1 MAKTLYDLALDYLNQ
16 GMPDITQAPRNT
28 SPGTTFPGTTTNP
41 TDYFNLPTTNILP
54 NPGDDGGITN
64 NIISTPQQ
72 GNTAEQQRLIDEG
85 IGLQIEPGSPVFAPG
100 EMPLTQ
106 TDIDQFNSG
115 LTANQGGGVGG
126 SYDEE
131 FGINTPINFTV
142 PNSTYDE
149 AGLDIGD
156 GSTYDEAGV
165 IPPTQTY
172 YDGNATLQ
180 DAGAGQGGMQLAE
193 IGLGGE
199 ADFTPPST
207 YDAAGLDIVENNPYG
222 TNPNTGNPYTQ
233 PRTIADQNA
242 VLGQTN
248 ETNNVLNNAK
258 NLGIAGLDNVIEI
271 GGKSI
276 DVGKSLAGA
285 ALSSMVG
292 IPGIGLALNA
302 LPERDQ
308 RQNELDNL
316 YDVENG
322 TIQSGLMKGYNPVS
336 GNPLDPNFG
345 LQDAYQD
352 RIDTIEETIERKS
365 DADKNY
371 DKTELQN
378 RINQLEIDKA
388 KEADILNL
396 YEGDIN
402 PEGTGDASI
411 AEKIAEN
418 NRLGIPSDIGV
429 EGEDEGRF
437 SDKVSYDGQK
447 IPQSLVDG
455 FNQSIYSG
463 GEGDISDYSL
473 DELSRFSPVNQNRGS
488 MFDLQDEP
496 VSTPSGENP
505 FGLQDEPVSTPS
517 GENPFGLPDEPV
529 NTPSGENPFGLPDEP
544 VSTPSGENPF
554 GRPDEPVSTPS
565 GVNPFA
571 DIDTGVGEF
580 DTAPGTGIN
589 SIAGVD
595 SIPSTPQS
603 DFTVPDSTYDEEI
616 FNNPETGVELDPVNP
631 NERASIIDQAKEA
644 GIGNLEQHFKNNIKL
659 EKAAQVGLIDKE
671 LYNELGGYDV
681 TQNITGGSKILG
693 GSLNAIV
700 GPGRNVAQAI
710 KGEQDF
716 AGIPATTIDNTQGAL
731 GIISQDKKNIHNAII
746 NGDPYTDE
754 GIAAIENQIEMSQ
767 YEDPIMDMVNQN
779 ILADDTINKMTDDVD
794 LDFFDTAPTIT
805 NRTGGDSGDNSPA
818 PSAPQKATETASYS
832 NQDSYESA
840 AYDAPAPAYRPATVQ
855 RPGSG
860 GGGGDSG
867 GGGGG
872 GGGGGTHCCT
882 AANERGDMTLLE
894 VKKLRVWHRKQSKI
908 WQRGYDVWGR
918 VMADNLVSKYK
929 WSSDRVRDFYNHKIY
944 GKRTIGS
951 TFADFCIYPMSMII
965 GCILTVMPPIL
976 GYQKQKNKHG

>member
-16 GMPDITQAPRNT
+16 GLPDINQAPRNT
-28 SPGTTFPGTTTNP
+28 SPGTTSPGTTTNP
-41 TDYFNLPTTNILP
+41 TDYFNLPAANILP
-54 NPGDDGGITN
+54 SPGDDGGITN
-64 NIISTPQQ
+64 NIISTPEQ
-72 GNTAEQQRLIDEG
+72 GNTAEQQRLINEG
-85 IGLQIEPGSPVFAPG
+85 IGLQTGPGSPIFAPG

-106 TDIDQFNSG
+106 ADINQFNSG
-115 LTANQGGGVGG
+115 LTADQGGGVGG
-126 SYDEE
+126 S
-131 FGINTPINFTV
+131 
-142 PNSTYDE
+142 
-149 AGLDIGD
+149 
-156 GSTYDEAGV
+156 
-165 IPPTQTY
+165 
-172 YDGNATLQ
+172 
-180 DAGAGQGGMQLAE
+180 
-193 IGLGGE
+193 
-199 ADFTPPST
+199 

-258 NLGIAGLDNVIEI
+258 NLGIAGLDNVIEF

-429 EGEDEGRF
+429 EGEGRF

-488 MFDLQDEP
+488 MFDLQYEP
-496 VSTPSGENP
+496 VSTPSGEN
-505 FGLQDEPVSTPS
+505 L
-517 GENPFGLPDEPV
+517 
-529 NTPSGENPFGLPDEP
+529 
-544 VSTPSGENPF
+544 F

-595 SIPSTPQS
+595 SIPSGFLTEEQYNNIQIPS
-603 DFTVPDSTYDEEI
+603 DIPKDEVFLDERLGYVDADGNSIPNPNAIGDTVETKQLSDDLVAGFQAQLDSLEGQREQLDDLGIDPTEIDNAIEEI
-616 FNNPETGVELDPVNP
+616 QDKIKGVKSNTVT
-631 NERASIIDQAKEA
+631 A
-644 GIGNLEQHFKNNIKL
+644 
-659 EKAAQVGLIDKE
+659 EKA
-671 LYNELGGYDV
+671 
-681 TQNITGGSKILG
+681 SF
-693 GSLNAIV
+693 S
-700 GPGRNVAQAI
+700 
-710 KGEQDF
+710 
-716 AGIPATTIDNTQGAL
+716 
-731 GIISQDKKNIHNAII
+731 
-746 NGDPYTDE
+746 
-754 GIAAIENQIEMSQ
+754 
-767 YEDPIMDMVNQN
+767 
-779 ILADDTINKMTDDVD
+779 
-794 LDFFDTAPTIT
+794 
-805 NRTGGDSGDNSPA
+805 RTGSDSGGPA
-818 PSAPQKATETASYS
+818 PSAPSAATQAAASRNES
-832 NQDSYESA
+832 AYESA
-840 AYDAPAPAYRPATVQ
+840 AYDAPAPTPAPAYRPATVQ

-860 GGGGDSG
+860 GGDSG
-867 GGGGG
+867 GGSSGGG
-872 GGGGGTHCCT
+872 GKVVCT
-882 AANERGDMTLLE
+882 MMNESYGFGSFRNKIWMKFHKDIAPEYQKGYHKIFLPLIKIAKTNRV
-894 VKKLRVWHRKQSKI
+894 VKKVLEHIAVHSTIDMRQAT
-908 WQRGYDVWGR
+908 RGKTHLLGR
-918 VMADNLVSKYK
+918 VY
-929 WSSDRVRDFYNHKIY
+929 RKI
-944 GKRTIGS
+944 
-951 TFADFCIYPMSMII
+951 
-965 GCILTVMPPIL
+965 ILPLCYFV
-976 GYQKQKNKHG
+976 GKHG

>member
-16 GMPDITQAPRNT
+16 GLPDINQAPRNT
-28 SPGTTFPGTTTNP
+28 SPGTTSPGTTSPGTTTNP
-41 TDYFNLPTTNILP
+41 TDYFNLPAANILP
-54 NPGDDGGITN
+54 SPGDDGGITN
-64 NIISTPQQ
+64 NIISTPEQ
-72 GNTAEQQRLIDEG
+72 GNTEEQQRLINEG
-85 IGLQIEPGSPVFAPG
+85 IGLQTGPGSPIFAPG

-106 TDIDQFNSG
+106 ADINQFNSG
-115 LTANQGGGVGG
+115 LTADQGGGVGG
-126 SYDEE
+126 S
-131 FGINTPINFTV
+131 
-142 PNSTYDE
+142 
-149 AGLDIGD
+149 
-156 GSTYDEAGV
+156 
-165 IPPTQTY
+165 
-172 YDGNATLQ
+172 
-180 DAGAGQGGMQLAE
+180 
-193 IGLGGE
+193 
-199 ADFTPPST
+199 

-258 NLGIAGLDNVIEI
+258 NLGIAGLDNVIEF

-429 EGEDEGRF
+429 EGEGRF

-488 MFDLQDEP
+488 MFDLQYEP
-496 VSTPSGENP
+496 VSTPSGENLFGRPDEPVSTPSGVNP
-505 FGLQDEPVSTPS
+505 FADIDTGVGEFDLQDEPVSTPS
-517 GENPFGLPDEPV
+517 GENL
-529 NTPSGENPFGLPDEP
+529 
-544 VSTPSGENPF
+544 F

-595 SIPSTPQS
+595 SIPSGFLTEEQYNNIQIPS
-603 DFTVPDSTYDEEI
+603 DIPKDEVFLDERLGYVDADGNSIPNPNAIGDTVETKQLSDDLVAGFQAQLDSLEGQREQLDDLGIDPTEIDNAIEEI
-616 FNNPETGVELDPVNP
+616 QDKIKGVKSNTVT
-631 NERASIIDQAKEA
+631 A
-644 GIGNLEQHFKNNIKL
+644 
-659 EKAAQVGLIDKE
+659 EKA
-671 LYNELGGYDV
+671 
-681 TQNITGGSKILG
+681 SF
-693 GSLNAIV
+693 S
-700 GPGRNVAQAI
+700 
-710 KGEQDF
+710 
-716 AGIPATTIDNTQGAL
+716 
-731 GIISQDKKNIHNAII
+731 
-746 NGDPYTDE
+746 
-754 GIAAIENQIEMSQ
+754 
-767 YEDPIMDMVNQN
+767 
-779 ILADDTINKMTDDVD
+779 
-794 LDFFDTAPTIT
+794 
-805 NRTGGDSGDNSPA
+805 RTGSDDGPAPAA
-818 PSAPQKATETASYS
+818 PSAATQAAASRNES
-832 NQDSYESA
+832 AYESA
-840 AYDAPAPAYRPATVQ
+840 AYDAPAPTPAPAYRPATVQ

-860 GGGGDSG
+860 GGDSG
-867 GGGGG
+867 GGSPGGG
-872 GGGGGTHCCT
+872 GKVVCT
-882 AANERGDMTLLE
+882 MMNESYGFGSFRNKIWMKFHKDIAPEYQKGYHKIFLPLIKIAKTNRV
-894 VKKLRVWHRKQSKI
+894 VKKVLEHIAVHSTIDMRQAT
-908 WQRGYDVWGR
+908 RGKTHLLGR
-918 VMADNLVSKYK
+918 VY
-929 WSSDRVRDFYNHKIY
+929 RKI
-944 GKRTIGS
+944 
-951 TFADFCIYPMSMII
+951 
-965 GCILTVMPPIL
+965 ILPLCYFV
-976 GYQKQKNKHG
+976 GKHG